1 MLTRYDID
9 DTNCYNATNM
19 TNISTFDASKEYT
32 KIATNNNDSSGEDT
46 LENNDLSLVDNEEK
60 LKPKDTVDSIN
71 SKPAYPDQ
79 SWNET
84 ANSKKQIFAFD
95 NTTLN
100 CTQFDASEMD
110 NSMQSTKNE
119 IDFDVQSSLAAA
131 DRSGKVE
138 SEIEQEINEIN
149 EKNDLNNET
158 AEQENTLYSTA
169 KSQTNSM
176 IIRGTE
182 RDDMLSKDEDDST
195 LVSIKLDSTITEDD
209 LVEYKNCLVSF
220 ATSTRSLYIQFSD
233 FDVKIEEIQP
243 AIDDSVKPYDTEL
256 KPKLCVALWE
266 QDGLCY
272 RCRINDWNEDT
283 NEAYV
288 YFVDFGN
295 TERVMINNVTAMS
308 ESLTK
313 VQPLCVFSKLKD
325 DIPIGSESFRNFEQ
339 LVANEVRVNVV
350 FKREELSRYL
360 ATSLALGE
368 DVEPLTIKLLTAD
381 QGLEVCAATLEENNL
396 WRYNLG
402 SAEKEED
409 KEKVNNGVL
418 EYRIGLGLE

>member
-1 MLTRYDID
+1 MLTRYGID

-19 TNISTFDASKEYT
+19 TNISTFDATKECI

-46 LENNDLSLVDNEEK
+46 LENTDLSPVDNEEQPK
-60 LKPKDTVDSIN
+60 AKDTVDSSSSS
-71 SKPAYPDQ
+71 SKPACAEY

-119 IDFDVQSSLAAA
+119 IDLDVQSSLAAA
-131 DRSGKVE
+131 DKSAKVE

-169 KSQTNSM
+169 QSQTNSM

-195 LVSIKLDSTITEDD
+195 LVSIKLDSAITDD
-209 LVEYKNCLVSF
+209 DWVEYKNCLVSF
-220 ATSTRSLYIQFSD
+220 ATSTKSLYIQFSD
-233 FDVKIEEIQP
+233 FDTKIEEIQP
-243 AIDDSVKPYDTEL
+243 TVDASVGRYDTKL

-295 TERVMINNVTAMS
+295 TERVLISNVTAMS

-325 DIPIGSESFRNFEQ
+325 DIPIGTESFKNFEQ
-339 LVANEVRVNVV
+339 LVANEVRVNVL
-350 FKREELSRYL
+350 FKREELRKYL
-360 ATSLALGE
+360 ATSMASEE

-381 QGLEVCAATLEENNL
+381 RDLEVCAATLEENNL
-396 WRYNLG
+396 WRYNPG
-402 SAEKEED
+402 SAEEEED
-409 KEKVNNGVL
+409 EEKVN
-418 EYRIGLGLE
+418 